1 MMAGLEVSEKS
12 PFLTVSRERS
22 RDERSCCV
30 ICVGSTGSGK
40 SSTISIVTGQQLYEN
55 LFDSGAAAW
64 LDTVGWE
71 DRKKDDSD
79 TFREILS
86 YIHQRKMAEVLAV
99 IWCVTPQV
107 RTDASLRRQAKFIN
121 RMKEGDIW
129 NNVIIVVKQS
139 VNPKYDARGALAA
152 MADFAADSNIKVIGY
167 RFITDL
173 AFSDIQ
179 REVIRKNSEVREVM
193 NVLTESEIR
202 DIISDRINSIP
213 RPVKIIFSD
222 SVCIDCG
229 EEGDVRLM
237 GEFCHM
243 EPILIHTSTPSMC
256 HPDRETRYHPTD
268 RICKIHP
275 EDVSVGRCGRSC
287 GCGPCAKPRY
297 SCCGRKETTEGC
309 RQVLVCCRNIPSS
322 NGCQKKY
329 MCCGMLVDGSVKG
342 CTSIYPCC
350 GKEQSEEG
358 CYTVCKRCGGVW
370 GTRAQDCYRKEHNT
384 KSLK

>member
-1 MMAGLEVSEKS
+1 MSFQIPISDSSVS
-12 PFLTVSRERS
+12 
-22 RDERSCCV
+22 
-30 ICVGSTGSGK
+30 
-40 SSTISIVTGQQLYEN
+40 VTSHCQLYDN
-55 LFDSGAAAW
+55 LLDSGAAPW

-86 YIHQRKMAEVLAV
+86 YIHLHKMEKVLAV

-107 RTDASLRRQAKFIN
+107 RTDATLKRQAMFIN

-152 MADFAADSNIKVIGY
+152 MSDFVTDSRIKVIGY
-167 RFITDL
+167 RFLSDL
-173 AFSDIQ
+173 AFSDDQ
-179 REVIRKNSEVREVM
+179 RELIREDVRVREVM

-202 DIISDRINSIP
+202 DIIYDRINSIP
-213 RPVKIIFSD
+213 EPVKIIFSD

-243 EPILIHTSTPSMC
+243 EPILIHTREPEMC
-256 HPDRETRYHPTD
+256 HPEGEVRFHPTD

-309 RQVLVCCRNIPSS
+309 RQVLVCCRNLPSS
-322 NGCQKKY
+322 FGCQKKHQ
-329 MCCGMLVDGSVKG
+329 CCGMSVDATVKG
-342 CTSIYPCC
+342 CTSTHPCC
-350 GKEQSEEG
+350 GRKQGDEG
-358 CYTVCKRCGGVW
+358 CCSVCKRCGGVW
-370 GTRAQDCYRKEHNT
+370 GTTANNCYKKEHNT
-384 KSLK
+384 RSM